1 MLMAVVLVAIALLIS
16 SFMAKSITQPILK
29 LQSSM
34 ALIQEGDFRA
44 GNVEVESR
52 NEIGSLTETFNVMT
66 LRIQ

>member
-1 MLMAVVLVAIALLIS
+1 MVSL
-16 SFMAKSITQPILK
+16 SFLK